1 MLRDSQ
7 KKKQEKKKENI
18 HETYH
23 MNLYTRVMEVEDT
36 LGWSRLRSWWMGRN
50 QRASIENSSVFT
62 DTVLSVLYIHTHL
75 SAHT

>member
-1 MLRDSQ
+1 
-7 KKKQEKKKENI
+7 
-18 HETYH
+18 

-36 LGWSRLRSWWMGRN
+36 VGWSRLRGWWMGRN